1 GVAVPAEIS
10 VVGFDDIDA
19 ASYVYPQLT
28 TIRQNK
34 EEIGRKAAQIM
45 LELINSENL
54 NTPMHYVL
62 PTDLVVRQS
71 TRPLLLP

>member
-1 GVAVPAEIS
+1 MAI
-10 VVGFDDIDA
+10 A
-19 ASYVYPQLT
+19 ASGSYM
-28 TIRQNK
+28 
-34 EEIGRKAAQIM
+34 GRKAAQIM
-45 LELINSENL
+45 LELINSENG

>member
-1 GVAVPAEIS
+1 PAEIS